1 MPAKSGRGGADVP
14 GVKTNEREG
23 TRAVLR
29 HSRLSAYKVRQVL
42 DLIRDQDVQLA
53 SEILANG
60 DREAATVVGKVL
72 ASAVANAVHNDGL
85 DADEL
90 YVSACFADEGSTLK
104 RWRPRARGRA
114 TRIRKRTSHI
124 TIIVSRMP
132 DERIARRRAKQSAAG
147 AQRSRRVAGSRRSRR
162 AEATTTSAPETTTDT
177 GAEAWPEDAVQAD
190 DVITET
196 EAGPLE
202 ESDLDADGA
211 DEDADVTDEATDG
224 TDETSGDTADETS
237 GDTAEEKG

>member
-1 MPAKSGRGGADVP
+1 M
-14 GVKTNEREG
+14 
-23 TRAVLR
+23 
-29 HSRLSAYKVRQVL
+29 
-42 DLIRDQDVQLA
+42 
-53 SEILANG
+53 
-60 DREAATVVGKVL
+60 
-72 ASAVANAVHNDGL
+72 ANAVHNDGL

-162 AEATTTSAPETTTDT
+162 AEATTTSTPETTTDT
-177 GAEAWPEDAVQAD
+177 GAEAWSEDAVQAD

-202 ESDLDADGA
+202 ESDLDDGA
-211 DEDADVTDEATDG
+211 DDTGPTRSRTGPTRHPATPP
-224 TDETSGDTADETS
+224 TRHPATPPKRR
-237 GDTAEEKG
+237 AE